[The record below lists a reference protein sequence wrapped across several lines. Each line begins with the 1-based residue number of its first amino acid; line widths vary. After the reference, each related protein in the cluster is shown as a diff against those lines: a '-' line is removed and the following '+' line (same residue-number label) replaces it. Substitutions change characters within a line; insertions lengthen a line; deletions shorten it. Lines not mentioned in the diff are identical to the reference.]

1 MPNNVSTLFAL
12 LCGRIESPEKMAYTM
27 ILKTF
32 FLFVALLIY
41 EKLGVAIILIDIAIG
56 GGGRGLLQ

>member
-1 MPNNVSTLFAL
+1 
-12 LCGRIESPEKMAYTM
+12 MAYTM

-32 FLFVALLIY
+32 FLFVASLIY

-56 GGGRGLLQ
+56 GRGLLQ